1 MKREKFNI
9 LNIILDKTIFGFFI
23 VLISLTLNFAFSQN
37 SFAEYYKATLSASI
51 NENTAVIDGTEAI
64 ESSSET
70 AEHAINLKV
79 KTTNKTGYT
88 ATLSA
93 KTDETALLNTNPAI
107 TTKISSISSVSSL
120 SNLPANTWGYSFN
133 TNTDFNPIPALST
146 PANLIHTTE
155 KSTSEENHT
164 IKLGMKLNSSLKPGN
179 YENKLIISV
188 VSNPYTPKAIM
199 TEGPDFN
206 TKLKSLETA
215 TNKIEHFKKS
225 PVAPAASMNA
235 VNIDDDESECEIKL
249 WLDPSD
255 KTAYYYAEP
264 EKVYLNKKSNEMFF
278 SKSDEQKIKN
288 ILEIDLSHFD
298 TSEVTN
304 MGGMFYGMS
313 NLTTLN
319 VSHFDTSKVTN
330 MGLMFYGMRDLSAL
344 NLSSFNTSQ
353 VTDMHNMFYG
363 MSNLTTLNV
372 SHFDTSKVTNMGLMF
387 YGMRDLSAL
396 NLSSFNTSQVTD
408 MHNMFYGM
416 SNLTTLNVS
425 HFDTSKVTNMGLMF
439 YGMSGLTSLD
449 LSNFDTSKV
458 TNMGNMFS
466 SMTNL
471 TSLNLSSFNT
481 SKVTDMGFMFYG
493 IPNLTSLDLSNF
505 DTSKTTKM
513 SFMFYGMRKLTAL
526 NLSSFNTSQVTDM
539 SGMFSSMPS
548 LTSLNLSHFDTSKVT
563 DMHFMFRDTS
573 NLTSLDLSNF
583 DTSKVTDM
591 NNMFRNM
598 SSITSLDLSHFDT
611 SKVTD
616 MENMFSDMSNLT
628 SLDLSNFDTSQVTD
642 MNGLF
647 GLRDVDKLNDK
658 LETIY
663 VNNDFNT
670 DKVIN
675 FLAMFENR
683 MKLRGGNGSFSAAPG
698 AADLTWLRVDRPGV
712 QGYFTRK
719 P

>member
-1 MKREKFNI
+1 MKREKFGI
-9 LNIILDKTIFGFFI
+9 LSIILDKTIFGFFI

-37 SFAEYYKATLSASI
+37 SFAEYYKATLSASV

-70 AEHAINLKV
+70 AEHNINLKV

-155 KSTSEENHT
+155 KSPSEENHT

-188 VSNPYTPKAIM
+188 VSNPYTPKAVM
-199 TEGPDFN
+199 TEGQDFN
-206 TKLKSLETA
+206 AKLKSLETA

-249 WLDPSD
+249 WLDPTD
-255 KTAYYYAEP
+255 KTAYYYTEP

-288 ILEIDLSHFD
+288 ILEIDLSNFD

-304 MGGMFYGMS
+304 MSNMFYGMS

-319 VSHFDTSKVTN
+319 LSHFDTSKVTD
-330 MGLMFYGMRDLSAL
+330 MSLMFHDMRNLISL
-344 NLSSFNTSQ
+344 NLSNFDTSN

-363 MSNLTTLNV
+363 MSNLTALDLSN
-372 SHFDTSKVTNMGLMF
+372 FNTSKVTSMGL
-387 YGMRDLSAL
+387 
-396 NLSSFNTSQVTD
+396 
-408 MHNMFYGM
+408 MFYGM
-416 SNLTTLNVS
+416 SNLTTLNLS
-425 HFDTSKVTNMGLMF
+425 H
-439 YGMSGLTSLD
+439 
-449 LSNFDTSKV
+449 FDTSKV

-481 SKVTDMGFMFYG
+481 SEVTNMGFMFYG

-513 SFMFYGMRKLTAL
+513 SFMFYGMRNLTAL

-548 LTSLNLSHFDTSKVT
+548 LTSLNLSNFDTSKVT
-563 DMHFMFRDTS
+563 DMHNMFYDTS
-573 NLTSLDLSNF
+573 NLTTLNLSNF

-591 NNMFRNM
+591 NYMFHN
-598 SSITSLDLSHFDT
+598 TFSLTTLNLSNFDT
-611 SKVTD
+611 SKVTN
-616 MENMFSDMSNLT
+616 MEAMFSDMSGLT
-628 SLDLSNFDTSQVTD
+628 SLDLSNFDTSQVTN
-642 MNGLF
+642 MENMF
-647 GLRDVDKLNDK
+647 SLRDEDKLNDK

-670 DKVIN
+670 ARVIN
-675 FLAMFENR
+675 FSAMFVNR
-683 MKLRGGNGSFSAAPG
+683 KKLRGGNGSFLATPG

>member
-9 LNIILDKTIFGFFI
+9 LNIILDKTIFGFLI

-37 SFAEYYKATLSASI
+37 SFAEYYKATLSASV

-88 ATLSA
+88 ATISS

-249 WLDPSD
+249 WLDPTD

-288 ILEIDLSHFD
+288 ILEIDLSNFD

-304 MGGMFYGMS
+304 MGLMFYGMS

-319 VSHFDTSKVTN
+319 VSHFDTSKVT
-330 MGLMFYGMRDLSAL
+330 
-344 NLSSFNTSQ
+344 
-353 VTDMHNMFYG
+353 DMHNMFYG
-363 MSNLTTLNV
+363 TSNLTTLNV
-372 SHFDTSKVTNMGLMF
+372 SN
-387 YGMRDLSAL
+387 
-396 NLSSFNTSQVTD
+396 
-408 MHNMFYGM
+408 
-416 SNLTTLNVS
+416 
-425 HFDTSKVTNMGLMF
+425 FDTSKVTNMGLMF
-439 YGMSGLTSLD
+439 YGMSNLTTLD

-513 SFMFYGMRKLTAL
+513 SFMFYGMRNLTAL

-573 NLTSLDLSNF
+573 NLTTLNLSNF

-670 DKVIN
+670 AKVIN
-675 FLAMFENR
+675 FSAMFENR